1 MNYYKYIVLFTF
13 GLISLLFYIVINYKK
28 HKEIFQ
34 ICYDIVIVLVT
45 DFVSC
50 YFIFSEA
57 KDINYALIIYLII
70 YCICVLGIKVI
81 VLLIVVKSKKTLV
94 FNCYEKIHFLF
105 ASPDY
110 AITHIIKKTCG
121 RDKDQAELI
130 KTFNLVNLVLSV
142 ILALI
147 CFFIKNEIL
156 KNFIIIRI
164 VYRCIEII
172 FAFAKD
178 ITDKEKSSS
187 LDSRERIK
195 LAILSLIEISAL
207 AYGFYKIQNITRSI
221 PQKIIETLMFQD
233 QMCFPIDTLIG
244 ITGLVLIGIVI
255 VQYIDSK
262 KGISDLIE

>member
-1 MNYYKYIVLFTF
+1 MNYYKYIILFTF
-13 GLISLLFYIVINYKK
+13 GLISLLLYIVVNYKK
-28 HKEIFQ
+28 QKDIFQ
-34 ICYDIVIVLVT
+34 ICYDIVIVLVA
-45 DFVSC
+45 DLVSC
-50 YFIFSEA
+50 YFILSEA
-57 KDINYALIIYLII
+57 KDISYSLIIYLLI
-70 YCICVLGIKVI
+70 YCTCVLGTKVVI
-81 VLLIVVKSKKTLV
+81 LFIVVKDKKELV
-94 FNCYEKIHFLF
+94 FKCYEKIHFLF

-110 AITHIIKKTCG
+110 AIAHIMKKTCSKEN
-121 RDKDQAELI
+121 DKANLI
-130 KTFNLVNLVLSV
+130 KAFNLTNLVISTLLV
-142 ILALI
+142 LV
-147 CFFIKNEIL
+147 CFFVKYELL
-156 KNFIIIRI
+156 KTFIVIRI

-195 LAILSLIEISAL
+195 LAILSLIEISEL
-207 AYGFYKIQNITRSI
+207 AYGFYKIQNIARSL
-221 PQKIIETLMFQD
+221 PQKIIKTLMFQD